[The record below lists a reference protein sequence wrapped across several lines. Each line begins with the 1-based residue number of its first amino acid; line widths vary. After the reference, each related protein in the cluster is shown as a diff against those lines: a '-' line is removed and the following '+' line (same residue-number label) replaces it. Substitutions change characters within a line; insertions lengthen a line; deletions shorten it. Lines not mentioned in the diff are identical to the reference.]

1 MLKYKLVHNQVDIL
15 PGLQEEQEEELH
27 RDLADNM
34 VSKAAGYILVVADS
48 DDNSDDNE
56 HIAVNN
62 LVKSKMM

>member
-1 MLKYKLVHNQVDIL
+1 MLKHKLVHNQVDIL
-15 PGLQEEQEEELH
+15 PGLQEQEEELH

-34 VSKAAGYILVVADS
+34 VSKAAGYILVVAGS
-48 DDNSDDNE
+48 DDNSDDSG